1 MTVNA
6 KFTLIF
12 CSLSPVRRVYTVT
25 LHLQTRGKGTHYN
38 GPYGEA
44 PPERVTFFW
53 LQVYERVGILLVE
66 VYEMVGKSAIWVC
79 ERAQRANT
87 WILWLYK
94 VKKTFYFCD

>member
-12 CSLSPVRRVYTVT
+12 CSLSQVRRVNYAFRQ
-25 LHLQTRGKGTHYN
+25 QTRRGGTPYT

-53 LQVYERVGILLVE
+53 LQVYERAGILLV
-66 VYEMVGKSAIWVC
+66 YESI
-79 ERAQRANT
+79 
-87 WILWLYK
+87 
-94 VKKTFYFCD
+94 